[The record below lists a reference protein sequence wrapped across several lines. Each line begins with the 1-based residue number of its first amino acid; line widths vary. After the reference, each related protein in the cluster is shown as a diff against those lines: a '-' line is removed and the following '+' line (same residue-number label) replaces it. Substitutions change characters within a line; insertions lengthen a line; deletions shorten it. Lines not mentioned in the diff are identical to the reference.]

1 MNPSLCALRDSMEG
15 STPALIA
22 TCALDGTPN
31 LSYLSAVHYLD
42 PAHIALSFQFFSQTR
57 RNVLENPIAR
67 ILLIDPFTARRHR
80 LLAQYL
86 RTETEGATF
95 EKIGAKLAGI
105 ASHSGM
111 DGVFRLQGADIYRV
125 LAIEPVD
132 CPGLPQPL
140 PPNLLPPLRALI
152 ETVAQAVDL
161 EHLFDSCLAAL
172 ERQLEIAQA
181 MILLCDDAQARLF
194 TVAARGYPGSQIGS
208 EVPLGKGVIGVAA
221 RTGVPIRINH
231 ALAEHGYA
239 QVVRSQALALDEPLE
254 PALPFHGLANPGSQ
268 LALPIRLGATVS
280 GVLYVEDLRAQRF
293 SYHHEDALA
302 TLADALGLAIGR
314 LQEDCE
320 AGEAPDWQGAP
331 APRPR
336 ASTALQVRFYARLS
350 TLFIDGQYV
359 IKGIAGAIL
368 WKLLREYRDSGRR
381 TFSSRELRADSS
393 LNLPEISDNLATR
406 LLLLR
411 RRLDEMAL
419 GISLRKCG
427 RGQVELRVEQPLE
440 LEEG

>member
-1 MNPSLCALRDSMEG
+1 MSLSLCDLRDSMEG

-22 TCALDGTPN
+22 TCASDGTPN
-31 LSYLSAVHYLD
+31 LSYLSTVHYID
-42 PAHIALSFQFFSQTR
+42 PAHVALSFQFFNQTR

-86 RTETEGATF
+86 RTETEGAIF

-105 ASHSGM
+105 ASHIGM

-132 CPGLPQPL
+132 SPGLPPPA

-152 ETVAQAVDL
+152 ATVARAGDL
-161 EHLFDSCLAAL
+161 EQLFDSSLDAL
-172 ERQLEIAQA
+172 GQQLGIAQA
-181 MILLCDDAQARLF
+181 MILLRDEAQERLF

-208 EVPLGKGVIGVAA
+208 EVPLNRGVIGVAA
-221 RTGVPIRINH
+221 ATGVPIRINH

-239 QVVRSQALALDEPLE
+239 QVVRSQALPHDEPLE
-254 PALPFHGLANPGSQ
+254 QMLPFHGLANPGSQ
-268 LALPIRLGATVS
+268 LALPISLGAAVV

-293 SYHHEDALA
+293 SYHLEDALA
-302 TLADALGLAIGR
+302 ALADALGLAIGR
-314 LQEDCE
+314 LQDECE
-320 AGEAPDWQGAP
+320 TGEASEWPVAP
-331 APRPR
+331 APKPR
-336 ASTALQVRFYARLS
+336 ASRPLRVRFYARLS
-350 TLFIDGQYV
+350 TVFVDGQYV

-368 WKLLREYRDSGRR
+368 WKLLREYRDSGRCA
-381 TFSSRELRADSS
+381 FSSRELRADAS
-393 LNLPEISDNLATR
+393 LNLPEITDNLATR

-419 GISLRKCG
+419 GIGLRKCG
-427 RGQVELRVEQPLE
+427 RGQVELVVEQPLE